1 MKFTIIDITLYGK
14 YKEIAENAKI
24 SLAKNGDLLIMD
36 SQGKKILWTAVRAR
50 VDEMAAVGMFLSCY
64 VPTGVTKQGV
74 QKYEHRDIFC
84 RY

>member
-1 MKFTIIDITLYGK
+1 MTFDILDITIYN
-14 YKEIAENAKI
+14 KEKTIAKNAKI

-36 SQGKKILWTAVRAR
+36 SDGNKILWSAVRAR
-50 VDEMAAVGMFLSCY
+50 VEEMAAAGIFLSCY
-64 VPTGVTKQGV
+64 VSTGVTKQGV